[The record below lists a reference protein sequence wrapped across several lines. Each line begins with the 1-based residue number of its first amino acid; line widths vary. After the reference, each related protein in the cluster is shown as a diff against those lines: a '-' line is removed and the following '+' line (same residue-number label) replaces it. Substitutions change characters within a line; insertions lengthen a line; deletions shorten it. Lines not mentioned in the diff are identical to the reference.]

1 MKKMNRKFA
10 VSVIAL
16 FASFL
21 LVACGGTNN
30 GAEDGQGQDQLE
42 KIKAAGELTIGTSPD
57 YPPMEFYILDENGDR
72 QIVGSDLS
80 LVQAIA
86 DEIGVDVNIRATD
99 FNGVIANVQSG
110 SIDMGVSGF
119 TFTEERAKV
128 MQFSEGYLQEST
140 LGYQGIMMQKS
151 LAEEFDSIEEIKEA
165 GLTLG
170 SQNGS
175 IQYELA
181 TDLTDASN
189 VKQYGTLDVGLA
201 ALNEGD
207 IDGMIVATSS
217 AEPMLTTFPNL
228 VILPQ
233 ENFDL
238 DPERLYSTNMIAFPM
253 GDEYQSLIDLVNKV
267 IQENKDNGNI
277 EKWHTEALELSRDA
291 IEE

>member
-10 VSVIAL
+10 LSVIAL
-16 FASFL
+16 FASLL

-30 GAEDGQGQDQLE
+30 GAEDGQDQLE

-140 LGYQGIMMQKS
+140 LGYQGIMMQKN

-175 IQYELA
+175 IQYEMA
-181 TDLTDASN
+181 VDLTDASN

-277 EKWHTEALELSRDA
+277 EKWHREALELSRDA